1 VNTATKALFAVAI
14 TGIAFAGC
22 QKSAGPSPLL
32 TPSAEALAK
41 PAPDSFRVAFLTN
54 KGRFVV
60 RAVRA
65 WAPNG
70 VDRFYYLVNNGYF
83 DDVKFF
89 RVLPNFMAQFGVHG
103 DPAVNAV
110 WENRSIPDDPVRE
123 SNQRGSLSFATSGP
137 NTRTVQLFINKR
149 DNRRL
154 DAMGFAPIGRVT
166 EGMAVVDSL
175 YMGYGEGPPG
185 GLGPDQSRIGSEGN
199 RYLNRN
205 FPKLDSIVNARILK
219 D

>member
-1 VNTATKALFAVAI
+1 MIRSSLLGVAI
-14 TGIAFAGC
+14 AAIALTAC

-110 WENRSIPDDPVRE
+110 WENRTIPDDSVRQ
-123 SNQRGSLSFATSGP
+123 SNLRGYVCFATSGP

-185 GLGPDQSRIGSEGN
+185 GSGPDQARMGQEGN
-199 RYLNRN
+199 RYLSRD
-205 FPKLDSIVNARILK
+205 FPKLDSIINARILK